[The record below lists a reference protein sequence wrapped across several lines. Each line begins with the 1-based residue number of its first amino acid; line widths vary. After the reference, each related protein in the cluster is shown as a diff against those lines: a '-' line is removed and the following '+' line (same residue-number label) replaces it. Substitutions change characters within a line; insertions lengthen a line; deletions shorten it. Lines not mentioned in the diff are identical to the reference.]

1 MGKRPSP
8 DPAGNFYGPRLG
20 RKPSASHNGPMSESQ
35 NLLQRA
41 AALAGG
47 IRELARR
54 LHVPSKQ
61 LTSWIEGEVPTPA
74 TVFQRALV
82 FVTPKT

>member
-1 MGKRPSP
+1 
-8 DPAGNFYGPRLG
+8 
-20 RKPSASHNGPMSESQ
+20 MSESQ
-35 NLLQRA
+35 SILHRA

-61 LTSWIEGEVPTPA
+61 LTSWMEGEIPTPQP
-74 TVFQRALV
+74 VFLRAVAFLGARV
-82 FVTPKT
+82 